1 MVIGH
6 QAMTASSVSRNR
18 ERQGRELVAGAP
30 RLGRLHQ
37 WWTWSLYQE
46 GPPSSANDVSRG
58 SYTRSWAVPARPS
71 SFREY
76 RELEAGRRWPTFET
90 WDRICKRYGWPQAF
104 VG

>member
-71 SFREY
+71 SSRD
-76 RELEAGRRWPTFET
+76 RSPLVGVRIVGSDLQAVRVAAGVHRL
-90 WDRICKRYGWPQAF
+90 
-104 VG
+104 